1 MTSAYFKKEGKVKY
15 SSVSTNYTE
24 LVKTLRV
31 SNFDVQEPI
40 QSVWEESWGSK
51 KNISIPLKW
60 AIWIWILLSKSFRHG
75 WIIDQQ
81 STIDYCYS

>member
-1 MTSAYFKKEGKVKY
+1 MTSAYFKKKGKVEY
-15 SSVSTNYTE
+15 SSVSTNYIE

-31 SNFDVQEPI
+31 LNFDLQGPT

-51 KNISIPLKW
+51 DNISIPLKW
-60 AIWIWILLSKSFRHG
+60 AIWIWILLSKSFRCG

-81 STIDYCYS
+81 STVDYCYL